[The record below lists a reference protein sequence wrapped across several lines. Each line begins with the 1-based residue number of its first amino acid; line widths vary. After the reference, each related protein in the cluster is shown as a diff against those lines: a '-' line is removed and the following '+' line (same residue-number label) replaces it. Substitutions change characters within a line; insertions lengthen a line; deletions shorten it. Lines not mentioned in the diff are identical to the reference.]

1 MRFYHR
7 FVDETLDD
15 NGTLQ
20 QFSLHYPDNFNFG
33 YDVVDAIADEAP
45 QRRALVWCNQRGD
58 ERTFTFSEIKDLSNR
73 AANFFRAQ
81 GVKQGDRVMVM
92 LKRHHEY
99 WYTLVGLHKLG
110 AVVIPAT
117 HMLTTKD
124 MEYRI
129 NAVGIRTV
137 VVTGE
142 DGTAEALAHC
152 KCASLQAKIIVH
164 GSHPGFVD
172 FAQGIA
178 DASPELERVPTKVT
192 DPFLLYFTSGTT
204 GQPKAVMH
212 DFTYP
217 LGHVV
222 TARHWQNVRDG
233 GLHLSVS
240 DTGWAKASW
249 GKIYGQW
256 LSGAAVMVYDYDQ
269 FSPHKLLEIIQKYG
283 VDTFCAPPTVFR
295 YLVKRKIPNGMFSSV
310 QYAVT
315 AGEALNPEIAVK
327 FQEQT
332 GLTLHEGFGQTEA
345 VLMVGNLVGMPV
357 RPGSMG
363 KPSPLYH
370 IELLKEDGTYAKDGE
385 EGEMVVVPPENGVQH
400 GVFMG
405 YDGDEDLYRWVW
417 RGGVYHTR
425 DIARRDR
432 DGYYWYCSR
441 TDDVIKSSGYRI
453 SPFEVESVLMEHPAV
468 MECAVVGV
476 PDLDRGAAIKAFIV
490 PTHPDADH
498 AELTAQLRH
507 YMAENAA
514 SYKHPKLYEFVSEMP
529 KTISGKIRR
538 VELREGEKNKS

>member
-58 ERTFTFSEIKDLSNR
+58 ERIFTFSEIKELSNR

-99 WYTLVGLHKLG
+99 WYTIVGLHKLG

-152 KCASLQAKIIVH
+152 KCASLQNKIIVH

-178 DASPELERVPTKVT
+178 EASPELERVPTKVT
-192 DPFLLYFTSGTT
+192 DPFLLY
-204 GQPKAVMH
+204 

-217 LGHVV
+217 LGHVI

-240 DTGWAKASW
+240 DTGWGKASW

-269 FSPHKLLEIIQKYG
+269 FNPHKLMEVVQKYG

-332 GLTLHEGFGQTEA
+332 GLTLHEGFGQTES

-425 DIARRDR
+425 DIARRDS

>member
-58 ERTFTFSEIKDLSNR
+58 ERIFTFSEIKELSNR

-99 WYTLVGLHKLG
+99 WYTIVGLHKLG

-152 KCASLQAKIIVH
+152 KCASLQNKIIVH

-178 DASPELERVPTKVT
+178 EASPELERVPTKVT

-217 LGHVV
+217 LGHVI

-240 DTGWAKASW
+240 DTGWGKASW

-269 FSPHKLLEIIQKYG
+269 FNPHKLMEVVQKYG

-295 YLVKRKIPNGMFSSV
+295 YLVKRKVPNGMFSSV

-332 GLTLHEGFGQTEA
+332 GLTLHEGFGQTES

-417 RGGVYHTR
+417 RGGVR
-425 DIARRDR
+425 RRGPLPLGLAR
-432 DGYYWYCSR
+432 
-441 TDDVIKSSGYRI
+441 
-453 SPFEVESVLMEHPAV
+453 L
-468 MECAVVGV
+468 GV
-476 PDLDRGAAIKAFIV
+476 PHPRHCPARQRRLLLVLQPHRRCDQVQRLPHQPLRGRERAHGA
-490 PTHPDADH
+490 PS
-498 AELTAQLRH
+498 RH
-507 YMAENAA
+507 GVRRRRCARSGPRRRHQGLYCPYPSGCRPRRAHSPA
-514 SYKHPKLYEFVSEMP
+514 SALHGRKRSLLQASQA
-529 KTISGKIRR
+529 
-538 VELREGEKNKS
+538 L